1 MSEVSGALAVTEWI
15 REAMAVVVIF
25 NEWASSEWRAN
36 RCETTPWPFRNSLKE
51 GGSVPLRFFA
61 LETRLEPFLLILRRN
76 GSDSS
81 FQTHVSN
88 FRLGSNRSIVAG
100 M

>member
-1 MSEVSGALAVTEWI
+1 MSEVLGALVVTEWI

-76 GSDSS
+76 GSDLILDLEV
-81 FQTHVSN
+81 TEVSLPV
-88 FRLGSNRSIVAG
+88 RK
-100 M
+100 